1 MNAIIERTQRFLDR
15 TLGVAPR
22 LLLLVA
28 AAVTFPM
35 YAGFGAEGPTSWV
48 PFGLGV
54 LALLFLRA
62 SVHGKVRD
70 LVDVAVLSIYFGVF
84 LLWSSPLGFS
94 LELLAVVGLL
104 VGAALVVAWVQA
116 SSEDI
121 AETQTA
127 G

>member
-15 TLGVAPR
+15 TLGLAPR
-22 LLLLVA
+22 VFLVVA
-28 AAVTFPM
+28 AALTFPI
-35 YAGFGAEGPTSWV
+35 YAGPLRDGLDSWV

-70 LVDVAVLSIYFGVF
+70 LVDVAVISVYFGF
-84 LLWSSPLGFS
+84 YLLWSSPLGLS
-94 LELLAVVGLL
+94 LDLLGIVALF

-116 SSEDI
+116 SSEDL
-121 AETQTA
+121 AERQTA

>member
-1 MNAIIERTQRFLDR
+1 MHAIIERSQRFLDR
-15 TLGVAPR
+15 TLGLAPR

-28 AAVTFPM
+28 AALTFPTRI
-35 YAGFGAEGPTSWV
+35 GPLREGPNSWV

-70 LVDVAVLSIYFGVF
+70 LVDVAVISVYFGFF
-84 LLWSSPLGFS
+84 LVLSSPLVPS
-94 LELLAVVGLL
+94 LDLLGVVAVV
-104 VGAALVVAWVQA
+104 VGAAFVVAWFQA

-121 AETQTA
+121 ADRQTA